1 MALDKAALATEV
13 TRLSPEF
20 ARPTTLDVLAALSL
34 QGSGGGGGGGTISS
48 GDVSAGI
55 DASTDIGTIITALNA
70 IKGSTDLIDVA
81 GGINN
86 SADINA
92 IIASL
97 NTLATNSITPASG
110 RLPVA
115 IADLPGTGITGE
127 SIATGGSGLFGW
139 LSSIAGYSRQI
150 LDRIPALVSG
160 RIPVDVE
167 ASINTDLTT
176 IISKLS
182 IAKGFQLDWVER
194 VDTSE
199 QLIRIATMSD
209 AGAISPYL
217 YLQANGQ
224 VVADPGVVRP
234 ALSGRSM
241 APATSWTAS
250 ASDSEW
256 HRRFYRLMFPGGVT
270 RSTVTTAAIG
280 AYTVTGIAPGARIV
294 ITRVILQLL
303 SGSPAVTILLRSV
316 GTSSTTVGSYR
327 LVIEGDAVLDPL
339 GPAHYIRLAP
349 DANIGLDL
357 SVASGVYCQFYWYA
371 EDPVTGLPITA

>member
-55 DASTDIGTIITALNA
+55 DASTDIGAIINALNA

-81 GGINN
+81 GGIT
-86 SADINA
+86 SSYEINA
-92 IIASL
+92 ITASL
-97 NTLATNSITPASG
+97 NTLAENSITPANG

-115 IADLPGTGITGE
+115 IADIPGTGITGE

-139 LSSIAGYSRQI
+139 LSSIASYSRQI

-209 AGAISPYL
+209 AGAIAPYL
-217 YLQANGQ
+217 FMRDNGQ
-224 VVADPGVVRP
+224 IDVSPGPVRLAAP
-234 ALSGRSM
+234 GRTM
-241 APATSWTAS
+241 APATSWAAA

-280 AYTVTGIAPGARIV
+280 AYTLTAIPAGQRIV

-303 SGSPAVTILLRSV
+303 SGSPAVTVLLRSV
-316 GTSSTTVGSYR
+316 GASPTTEGSYR

-339 GPAHYIRLAP
+339 HPATYIRLTTGH
-349 DANIGLDL
+349 NIGLDL

-371 EDPVTGLPITA
+371 EDPATGLPITA